1 MDRGTVPEAPDDTV
15 ESSEPAPAAAPSPPA
30 EGVGAPGD
38 TRFAAGRL
46 VDSARAHTLLCTV
59 VVLAAPWMFVVDNHT
74 RTVAV
79 TVFVNVTLALS
90 FQLLFGMSRLIS
102 FGHAAMYA
110 LGAYLFGIGVTR
122 LDLPFIPAVVLAL
135 LCIAGFSA
143 LMGWI
148 VLRLELLF
156 LAVATLAFGEGLV
169 ILLSQLKVIGG
180 EEGMPI
186 PGLRIGILDQA
197 FIDYHLAGLLC
208 LVALGL
214 ALHLRSSRFGRAMR
228 AIGDDA
234 VAAGSSGVPVV
245 RTRVK
250 VFVLSAVLAGCAGIV
265 YALTSRFIAPQ
276 VFGLDTSI
284 LILVMVVVGG
294 LKSPWG
300 AVLGA
305 VTLTLLPEVFAPLLE
320 ISTLIYGCLLLVVF
334 RFLPGGFVQLFSG
347 VAGAAAVLV
356 RRLRSGR

>member
-1 MDRGTVPEAPDDTV
+1 MDRGTVPEARDDAV
-15 ESSEPAPAAAPSPPA
+15 ESDEPWPVAAPTSA
-30 EGVGAPGD
+30 AGAGAPGG
-38 TRFAAGRL
+38 TRSAAARL
-46 VDSARAHTLLCTV
+46 VDSARAQTLLCMV
-59 VVLAAPWMFVVDNHT
+59 VVLAAPWMFVVDHHT

-110 LGAYLFGIGVTR
+110 LGAYLFGIGTAR
-122 LDLPFIPAVVLAL
+122 LDLPFILAVVLAL

-143 LMGWI
+143 LMGWV

-169 ILLSQLKVIGG
+169 ILLSQLKVVGG

-186 PGLRIGILDQA
+186 QGVRVGILDQA
-197 FIDYHLAGLLC
+197 FVDYHLAGLLC

-228 AIGDDA
+228 AIGDDW

-347 VAGAAAVLV
+347 VAGTAASLV
-356 RRLRSGR
+356 RRLRTRR